1 MAERIRAAS
10 EVLDRGGVPRSSQ
23 VATSLRADLQVWG
36 RALLEL
42 AAKLPSGEPLVR
54 RRPMSLP
61 AGADP
66 YAEAPAPEPE
76 AE

>member
-23 VATSLRADLQVWG
+23 VETSLRADLQVWG